1 MLIIF
6 FYLILHKPIV
16 EPNIILIFDYRKAN
30 DKTIF
35 KRYREVYSNLPY
47 IIVWI
52 RTKKE
57 RYCYLSFPPI
67 MGTTHIID

>member
-16 EPNIILIFDYRKAN
+16 EPNIILIFDYRKTN

-35 KRYREVYSNLPY
+35 KRYREVYSDIGISQICLY
-47 IIVWI
+47 SDLLI
-52 RTKKE
+52 
-57 RYCYLSFPPI
+57 
-67 MGTTHIID
+67 